1 MFQMSSS
8 GVLCNVC
15 PKALLDEEKAVG
27 TAACSMG
34 GCTEALGACRGIT
47 AVMLEKKEAV
57 STN

>member
-1 MFQMSSS
+1 MSCLQHEESMFQMSSS

-34 GCTEALGACRGIT
+34 GGALRDREPAEE
-47 AVMLEKKEAV
+47 LLL
-57 STN
+57 